1 MKNNYNIELDLIL
14 KELIEAYKNHFKGIK
29 FYSEES
35 HRSTKEEISE
45 KLRMAFNLKD
55 WEINLLYHNLL
66 IDKYI
71 NSTDPLTISLD
82 GAIFEH
88 NGGYTQKSIQLNSE
102 NLRIQKLEKYSR
114 QNSFGTLLFTALL
127 AFGTLIS
134 AWYFA
139 IEIWRY
145 YHGFLVR

>member
-1 MKNNYNIELDLIL
+1 MEKNYNTELDQIL

-35 HRSTKEEISE
+35 HRTTKEEIAE
-45 KLRMAFNLKD
+45 KLRTNFNLKE
-55 WEINLLYHNLL
+55 WEVHLLYHNLL

-71 NSTDPLTISLD
+71 NSIEPLIISLD
-82 GAIFEH
+82 GVIFEN
-88 NGGYTQKSIQLNSE
+88 NGGYTQRSIRLNSE

-114 QNSFGTLLFTALL
+114 QNSFGTLMFTGLL
-127 AFGTLIS
+127 ALGTLIS

-139 IEIWRY
+139 IEIYHY
-145 YHGFLVR
+145 YNK